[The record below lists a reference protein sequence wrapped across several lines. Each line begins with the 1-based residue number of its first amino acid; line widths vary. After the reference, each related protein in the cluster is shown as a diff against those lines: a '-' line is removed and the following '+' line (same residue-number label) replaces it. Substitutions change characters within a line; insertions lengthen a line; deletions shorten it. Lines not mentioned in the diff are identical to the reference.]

1 MTKLGCCLLLTLSP
15 ALSTHHCPVQLGH
28 NEKHMAI
35 RLGRFQELKI
45 PASEFQEMMVHKAT
59 KVT

>member
-15 ALSTHHCPVQLGH
+15 ALSTHCPVQLGH

-35 RLGRFQELKI
+35 QLCRFQELKI